1 MKSISAIRGMNDIL
15 PDEVVYWQFIE
26 EKLRKLTKEY
36 GYLEIR
42 VPILEPTELYK
53 RGVGEVTD
61 IVEKEMYTFLDRND
75 QSLSLRPEGTAG
87 VVRAGLEHSLFYGN
101 NPKLWY
107 LGPMFRHE
115 RPQKGRY
122 RQFFQ
127 FGLEAFGFVSAHID
141 IEILAFCQR
150 LWQELGL
157 SDKIKLQINCLGTP
171 EVRVNYKQ
179 ELVKYF
185 TDNLASLD
193 EDSKNRLS
201 KNPLRILDSKN
212 PDLKKIIEKAPKLSD
227 YLDANSLHHMA
238 TLETGLK
245 QLQIEYQINPYL
257 VRGLDYYCLTVFEWV
272 TDTLGA
278 QGTVCGGGRYDGLVS
293 QMGGEYTP
301 AVGMSIGL
309 ERLILMLK
317 DNDAVPQVELQ
328 KNNPDCYLI
337 LSGESGLN
345 IGIVLAETLR
355 SKIPGLRVVTNTS
368 NQSIKNQFK
377 KADKSGAKV
386 AIIIGEEEVDN
397 NNYSLKWLR
406 GNKPQEKLNLDD
418 LIGTIRASL
427 HN

>member
-1 MKSISAIRGMNDIL
+1 MKSVSAIRGMNDIL

-26 EKLRKLTKEY
+26 EKLRELTKEY

-42 VPILEPTELYK
+42 VPILEPTELYQ

-127 FGLEAFGFVSAHID
+127 FGLEAFGFVSAHVD

-193 EDSKNRLS
+193 EDSKNRLN

-212 PDLKKIIEKAPKLSD
+212 PDLKKIIEKAPKLTD

-317 DNDAVPQVELQ
+317 DNDAVSQVELQ

-345 IGIVLAETLR
+345 NGIVLAEILR
-355 SKIPGLRVVTNTS
+355 NEIPGLRIMTNTS
-368 NQSIKNQFK
+368 NQSIKNQFR